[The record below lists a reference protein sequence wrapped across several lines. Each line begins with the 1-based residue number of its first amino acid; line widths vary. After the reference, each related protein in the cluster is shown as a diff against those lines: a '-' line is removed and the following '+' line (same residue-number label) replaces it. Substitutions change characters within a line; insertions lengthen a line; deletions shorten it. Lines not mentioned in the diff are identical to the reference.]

1 MQYNP
6 DVVFTDHET
15 GETLCFTHAVLAAI
29 KRHYITIEV
38 DEFGVDGNDM
48 RSYMCKK
55 CYDDPLMDERY

>member
-6 DVVFTDHET
+6 YVVFTDNET

-29 KRHYITIEV
+29 ERHYITIEV

-48 RSYMCKK
+48 RNYRCKK
-55 CYDDPLMDERY
+55 CEDGSLTR